1 MHLPSCEYL
10 QSLVDRKNPRKGT
23 VDTIFDSKEDATERL
38 RAKIIYETEFM
49 DVDEPVF
56 MWCHYEIEEH
66 EGEPP
71 AVPLINNAVPEATIT
86 NMSVKE
92 LMESSKIKRE
102 LMIGSSITTV
112 KFT

>member
-23 VDTIFDSKEDATERL
+23 VDTIFPSKEDATERL
-38 RAKIIYETEFM
+38 RVKIIYETEFM

-71 AVPLINNAVPEATIT
+71 AVPLINNAGPLSHIEK
-86 NMSVKE
+86 MSVKE
-92 LMESSKIKRE
+92 LIESGHIKN
-102 LMIGSSITTV
+102 
-112 KFT
+112 